1 MRAPQYRHVVPIALL
16 AALAACSKR
25 DDVAPA
31 STAQTAES
39 ADTSRNVAPAV
50 CDMVTAED
58 MSGIVGAAVSAESE
72 NGVGSTKCRYQASG
86 ATFPYVEIQIDWG
99 NGAVAMAS
107 TNLLGRLEPGIS
119 DPLAGLGDQASAVG
133 PAFMIRV
140 GDDFVNLTLMGVEDR
155 VPMAKRIIDL
165 MRPRMGPSAQPK
177 AAVAEGSAAGDD
189 TADSDAAAAA
199 QAVGNVLA
207 GIAAATNE
215 LKPPDDRSDEAAS
228 SNLSNL
234 AERRAAADSAT
245 PVAKVR
251 QAADEPALGPATG
264 PPVRIPVVAGLTLVG
279 AEHEPG
285 RGDYEPIVTV
295 SRVTPDLVSTVFSAN
310 LPEGNRLAVNRD
322 VRRNDLR
329 SAREYL
335 SWYQQDDPRVFA
347 GTTAFSLSTAVYT
360 DLKTKGYADLVR
372 RGSIDN
378 PLVAFVQALGTSSDS
393 STPRHAGKLERL
405 EPHAVAFPVLLNDE
419 LVHVHAIH
427 ARGTF
432 DGATIDF
439 HVLDDP
445 ENPLLLRMAGD
456 SIGRIVRIAF
466 PTPASAPI
474 EKKLQDESRVALHG
488 IYFDFGKDTIR
499 PESEPVLREIA
510 TALTRHPGW
519 KIGIE
524 GHTDDIGGDA
534 LNLDLSR
541 RRAEA
546 VKRALVERYRVPAEN
561 LTTAGLGASKPTASN
576 ETPSG
581 RALNRRVELV
591 RS

>member
-1 MRAPQYRHVVPIALL
+1 MLTRHPRHLVPIALL

-25 DDVAPA
+25 EDTAPTSA
-31 STAQTAES
+31 AVPTAES
-39 ADTSRNVAPAV
+39 VDASHDVTPDACA
-50 CDMVTAED
+50 MVTAKD
-58 MSGIVGAAVSAESE
+58 MSALIRETVSAES
-72 NGVGSTKCRYQASG
+72 VGSTTCRYKPADAS
-86 ATFPYVEIQIDWG
+86 FPFVEVQIDR
-99 NGAVAMAS
+99 GAGAAAMAGVG
-107 TNLLGRLEPGIS
+107 LLGRLEPGIS
-119 DPLAGLGDQASAVG
+119 DPLAGLGDQASEVG
-133 PAFMIRV
+133 PAFFIRV
-140 GDDFVNLTLMGVEDR
+140 GEDFVNLTLMGVDDR
-155 VPMAKRIIDL
+155 VPTARRILDL
-165 MRPRMGPSAQPK
+165 LRPRMGRSAQPK
-177 AAVAEGSAAGDD
+177 AAVADGSPAGAD

-199 QAVGNVLA
+199 QAVSNVLA

-215 LKPPDDRSDEAAS
+215 LKPSDDRSDEAAS
-228 SNLSNL
+228 SSLSSL
-234 AERRAAADSAT
+234 AERRGAADDAT
-245 PVAKVR
+245 DVAKAR
-251 QAADEPALGPATG
+251 QAADEPAFGPATG

-295 SRVTPDLVSTVFSAN
+295 SSVTPDLVSTVFSAN
-310 LPEGNRLAVNRD
+310 LPEGTRVIVNRD

-335 SWYQQDDPRVFA
+335 SWYQQGDPRVFA
-347 GTTAFSLSTAVYT
+347 GTTAFSLSTAIYT

-372 RGSIDN
+372 RGSVDN
-378 PLVAFVQALGTSSDS
+378 PFIAFAQALSGSGDS
-393 STPRHAGKLERL
+393 NAPRHAGKLQRL

-419 LVHVHAIH
+419 LVHLHAIH

-432 DGATIDF
+432 DDATIDF

-445 ENPLLLRMAGD
+445 ENPLLLRIAGG
-456 SIGRIVRIAF
+456 STGRIVRIAF

-474 EKKLQDESRVALHG
+474 EEKLRDESRVALHG
-488 IYFDFGKDTIR
+488 IYFDFGKDTLR

-510 TALTRHPGW
+510 TALERHPDW

-524 GHTDDIGGDA
+524 GHTDNVGGDT

-541 RRAEA
+541 RRSEA
-546 VKRALVERYRVPAEN
+546 VKRTLIERYRVPAVN
-561 LTTAGLGASKPTASN
+561 LTTTAGFGASRPTASN
-576 ETPSG
+576 ETASG

>member
-1 MRAPQYRHVVPIALL
+1 MLTPHPRHLVPIALL
-16 AALAACSKR
+16 AVLAACSKR
-25 DDVAPA
+25 EDAAPTSA
-31 STAQTAES
+31 APTAES
-39 ADTSRNVAPAV
+39 ADASRDVTRNACA
-50 CDMVTAED
+50 MVTAKDVSDIIRET
-58 MSGIVGAAVSAESE
+58 VSAES
-72 NGVGSTKCRYQASG
+72 VGSTTCRYKPADAS
-86 ATFPYVEIQIDWG
+86 FPFVEVQIDWG
-99 NGAVAMAS
+99 AGAAAMAGIG
-107 TNLLGRLEPGIS
+107 LLGRLEPGIS
-119 DPLAGLGDQASAVG
+119 DPLAGLGDQASEVG

-140 GDDFVNLTLMGVEDR
+140 GDDFVNLTLMGVDDR
-155 VPMAKRIIDL
+155 VPAARRILDL

-177 AAVAEGSAAGDD
+177 AALADGSAARGDK
-189 TADSDAAAAA
+189 ADSDAAAAA
-199 QAVGNVLA
+199 QAVSNVLA
-207 GIAAATNE
+207 GIAAATKQ
-215 LKPPDDRSDEAAS
+215 LQPSDDRSDEAAS
-228 SNLSNL
+228 SSL
-234 AERRAAADSAT
+234 AEQRGAADDAT
-245 PVAKVR
+245 DAAKAR
-251 QAADEPALGPATG
+251 QAADEPAFGPATG

-295 SRVTPDLVSTVFSAN
+295 SSVTPDLVSTVFSAN
-310 LPEGNRLAVNRD
+310 LPEGTQVVVNRD

-335 SWYQQDDPRVFA
+335 SWYQQGDPRVFA
-347 GTTAFSLSTAVYT
+347 GTTAFSLSTAIYT
-360 DLKTKGYADLVR
+360 DLKTKGSADLVR

-378 PLVAFVQALGTSSDS
+378 PLIAFVQALSASSDS
-393 STPRHAGKLERL
+393 NAPRHAGKLERL

-419 LVHVHAIH
+419 LVHLHAIH

-432 DGATIDF
+432 DDATIDF

-456 SIGRIVRIAF
+456 STGRIVRIAF
-466 PTPASAPI
+466 PTSASAPI

-499 PESEPVLREIA
+499 PESEPVLQEIA
-510 TALTRHPGW
+510 TALARHPGW

-524 GHTDDIGGDA
+524 GHTDDIGGDT

-541 RRAEA
+541 RRAAA
-546 VKRALVERYRVPAEN
+546 VKRTLIERYRVPAVN
-561 LTTAGLGASKPTASN
+561 LTTTAGFGASRPSASN
-576 ETPSG
+576 ETASG